1 MSASRRR
8 VGHTRAVEVAG
19 DAGRQA
25 AGFASDIVDDNRD
38 NRPPELLE
46 LGPACLVAQHLRRSR
61 VPLDAFVFGRET
73 HVGPGEVDSPHF
85 TTVAVYRVL
94 KFGQRQPVVDHDE
107 PSLAL
112 HGRFRASVG
121 EG

>member
-1 MSASRRR
+1 M
-8 VGHTRAVEVAG
+8 
-19 DAGRQA
+19 
-25 AGFASDIVDDNRD
+25 
-38 NRPPELLE
+38 
-46 LGPACLVAQHLRRSR
+46 
-61 VPLDAFVFGRET
+61 
-73 HVGPGEVDSPHF
+73 
-85 TTVAVYRVL
+85 AVYRVL